1 MNTTDRQEIV
11 NAINIF
17 IKNPILSNAIK
28 IAEIFS
34 NIKGKDGIIFL
45 QIVNDNPS
53 ILQIV
58 IDEIIKQ
65 LEIEYKINRVQNK
78 NNQLILVY

>member
-1 MNTTDRQEIV
+1 MSITDRQEIV
-11 NAINIF
+11 NTINIF
-17 IKNPILSNAIK
+17 IKNPILSNAMK
-28 IAEIFS
+28 IAEIFA
-34 NIKGKDGIIFL
+34 NIKDKDGIIFL

>member
-17 IKNPILSNAIK
+17 IKNPILSNAME
-28 IAEIFS
+28 IAEIFA
-34 NIKGKDGIIFL
+34 NIKDKDGIIFL

>member
-1 MNTTDRQEIV
+1 MSTTGRQEIV
-11 NAINIF
+11 NTINIF
-17 IKNPILSNAIK
+17 IKNPILSNAME
-28 IAEIFS
+28 IAEIFA

>member
-1 MNTTDRQEIV
+1 MSTTDRQEIV
-11 NAINIF
+11 NTINIF
-17 IKNPILSNAIK
+17 IKNPILSNAMK
-28 IAEIFS
+28 IVEIFA
-34 NIKGKDGIIFL
+34 NIKSKDGIIFL

>member
-17 IKNPILSNAIK
+17 IKNPILSNAIE
-28 IAEIFS
+28 IAEIFA

-45 QIVNDNPS
+45 QIINDNPS

-65 LEIEYKINRVQNK
+65 LEVEYNINRVQNK

>member
-1 MNTTDRQEIV
+1 MSTTDRQEIV
-11 NAINIF
+11 NTINIF
-17 IKNPILSNAIK
+17 IKNPILSNAME
-28 IAEIFS
+28 IAEIFA

>member
-17 IKNPILSNAIK
+17 IKNPILSNAMEIAK
-28 IAEIFS
+28 IFA
-34 NIKGKDGIIFL
+34 NIKDKDGIIFL

>member
-1 MNTTDRQEIV
+1 MKLT
-11 NAINIF
+11 
-17 IKNPILSNAIK
+17 
-28 IAEIFS
+28 AEDLLGF
-34 NIKGKDGIIFL
+34 K
-45 QIVNDNPS
+45 
-53 ILQIV
+53 V

>member
-11 NAINIF
+11 NAINTF
-17 IKNPILSNAIK
+17 IKNPILSNAIEIAK
-28 IAEIFS
+28 IFA

>member
-11 NAINIF
+11 NAINTF
-17 IKNPILSNAIK
+17 IKNPILLNAIK
-28 IAEIFS
+28 IAEIFA

-53 ILQIV
+53 ILQIA

-65 LEIEYKINRVQNK
+65 LEVEYKINRVQNK